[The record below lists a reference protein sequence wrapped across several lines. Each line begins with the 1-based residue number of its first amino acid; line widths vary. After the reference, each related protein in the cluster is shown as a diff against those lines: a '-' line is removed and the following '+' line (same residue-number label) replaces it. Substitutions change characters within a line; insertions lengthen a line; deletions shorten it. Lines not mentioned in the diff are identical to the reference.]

1 MKLKSVRT
9 DANPLYLKMNLKSW
23 KTVEKSEIALKYS
36 KSLRIWEHFT
46 EITEVIHLNLVTW
59 SSFTG
64 TVLFS
69 IWNYFHA
76 CKYNSWNLQK
86 INLVSNQVPPKILIP
101 SRSLILSANSVPKLG
116 YKDTFQKSADCPG
129 PGLRVPTRTR
139 NLVDT
144 KISQTAV
151 SLEISVNCVFCE
163 V

>member
-1 MKLKSVRT
+1 
-9 DANPLYLKMNLKSW
+9 MNLKSW

-36 KSLRIWEHFT
+36 KSLSIWEHFT

-101 SRSLILSANSVPKLG
+101 SRSLILSAKSVPKLG
-116 YKDTFQKSADCPG
+116 YKESLSRIHFKSQVTV
-129 PGLRVPTRTR
+129 RVPTRTR
-139 NLVDT
+139 NLVDP
-144 KISQTAV
+144 KISQKAV
-151 SLEISVNCVFCE
+151 SLEISVKCVFCE